1 MAEIKDSSQREIKYT
16 QRQWDRVVGWGSVPE
31 EYKYVPSSDNGVSK
45 DVSDEHEKDK
55 Q

>member
-1 MAEIKDSSQREIKYT
+1 MSLAKTKYT

-31 EYKYVPSSDNGVSK
+31 EYKYVPSSDNRVSE
-45 DVSDEHEKDK
+45 DVSDEHEKDT

>member
-1 MAEIKDSSQREIKYT
+1 MSLAKTKYT
-16 QRQWDRVVGWGSVPE
+16 QRQWYRVVGWGPVPE
-31 EYKYVPSSDNGVSK
+31 EYKHVPSSDNGVSK